1 MNNSF
6 TRFATKV
13 VTGAAAVSLLAACS
27 TSPEAPAETAGDDAE
42 NVAVGFSL
50 KTQDAPY
57 FVALGEAIK
66 EYGEGMGWDV
76 TVLDAGNDVQQ
87 EGSNLET
94 FVSQRKDVIFID
106 PVEPEAA
113 LPSIALAAD
122 AGIPVIAVDNAA
134 AEGAQI
140 VTNVYANNP
149 ENARLVG
156 IAYAEENSDPIEAVI
171 LSGSKVDLG
180 SYQRRVGLL
189 AGVIEHRTE
198 KSAED
203 AWEEAG
209 DLEQELKEKG
219 SASYPDAQL
228 NLVAQGFGD
237 WSEEGG
243 LQAMEDLIAAN
254 PNVTTV
260 FGENDNMLFGA
271 KTALQNANKTDVDIV
286 AAADGAAKALD
297 LIASGEYFATGLN
310 SPDLIAET
318 AVTIASQILSGQKDA
333 AEFDFV
339 TLTEPV
345 AITKKNVDEYLD
357 RGF

>member
-1 MNNSF
+1 MKN
-6 TRFATKV
+6 RFARLSAMVAT
-13 VTGAAAVSLLAACS
+13 TAATVALLAGCTTS
-27 TSPEAPAETAGDDAE
+27 TPEGSDKDDTQK
-42 NVAVGFSL
+42 VSVGFSL

-66 EYGEGMGWDV
+66 RYGEDKGWDI

-87 EGSNLET
+87 EASNLET
-94 FVSQRKDVIFID
+94 FVSQKKDIIFID

-113 LPSIALAAD
+113 LPSIALAAE
-122 AGIPVIAVDNAA
+122 AEIPVIAVDNAA
-134 AEGAQI
+134 AEGAKI

-156 IAYAEENSDPIEAVI
+156 EAYAEANSEAIEAVI

-189 AGVIEHRTE
+189 AGIIEYRTQMPAE
-198 KSAED
+198 KALSEAE
-203 AWEEAG
+203 A
-209 DLEQELKEKG
+209 LEQTLKDSG

-228 NLVAQGFGD
+228 KLVAQGFGD

-243 LQAMEDLIAAN
+243 LQAMEDLITAN
-254 PNVTTV
+254 PNITTV
-260 FGENDNMLFGA
+260 FGENDDMLFGA
-271 KTALQNANKTDVDIV
+271 MTALENAGKSDVDVV
-286 AAADGAAKALD
+286 AAADGAAKALT
-297 LIASGEYFATGLN
+297 LIAAGEYFATGLN

-318 AVTIASQILSGQKDA
+318 AVEIAAQILSGEKTADDF
-333 AEFDFV
+333 EFV
-339 TLTEPV
+339 TLTDPV
-345 AITKKNVDEYLD
+345 AITKKNVDQYMD